1 MEGRDYRFVSPLQF
15 SRLVEEGAFLEW
27 TEVFGQRYGTLWGP
41 VADDLERGRNVILE
55 IDVRGAAAVRE
66 RVPEAVLIFLAPPSD
81 GELARRLLA
90 RHTESEADQARRLA
104 AARNELEQAR
114 LFDHVVVNDR
124 VEQATAHVAAIIE
137 AASNER

>member
-1 MEGRDYRFVSPLQF
+1 M
-15 SRLVEEGAFLEW
+15 
-27 TEVFGQRYGTLWGP
+27 
-41 VADDLERGRNVILE
+41 ILE
-55 IDVRGAAAVRE
+55 IDVQGAAAVRG

-81 GELARRLLA
+81 EELARRLLA

-104 AARNELEQAR
+104 AARSELEQATW
-114 LFDHVVVNDR
+114 FDHVVVNDR